1 MAFAMDLVGYNTAC
15 EDDHDNNGDNKDDDD
30 NLKLWISK

>member
-1 MAFAMDLVGYNTAC
+1 MTFAMDLVGYNTAC
-15 EDDHDNNGDNKDDDD
+15 EDVNNGDNKDYDD